1 MLKRKKSVR
10 WFFTKGLKTP
20 EPYMSQLGTEEV
32 QRGFPS
38 SLGLITK
45 SGNTSSTRGL
55 LSDDRCLSALG
66 QESRVT

>member
-20 EPYMSQLGTEEV
+20 DLYMSQLGTEEV

-38 SLGLITK
+38 SLGLNNK
-45 SGNTSSTRGL
+45 VW
-55 LSDDRCLSALG
+55 
-66 QESRVT
+66 QHK